1 MRGKFSFKLPRLYSI
16 AFILMNFLLW
26 TQRPGQKANSGIGKL
41 QNHRQIV
48 DSESNAISPNSTRI
62 LLKHKNQ
69 QEILNSSHDSK
80 SLLRFRISVEQ
91 GNNSWPPQ
99 PNEAHTLTQGS
110 ANQTTI
116 VNRSDNRIRQEF
128 RFQKDQQIPPMPL
141 HSNTPNLVWTYEL
154 PGGQIIDL
162 EQVHPDVAVEAG
174 LEYTKRDRDRSA
186 GVPSS
191 TASPPAGVDAGP
203 AVPRRISRIW
213 IWGTSALAT
222 KPSAA
227 CSLHP
232 LGPYSNVG
240 QPICES
246 VITPRP
252 TIADSRGP
260 TRRYPRTM
268 PPSAPPPPPPPPP
281 PIHSLPQASGAAA
294 RRS

>member
-154 PGGQIIDL
+154 EGKSSIWS
-162 EQVHPDVAVEAG
+162 
-174 LEYTKRDRDRSA
+174 RSIL
-186 GVPSS
+186 
-191 TASPPAGVDAGP
+191 T
-203 AVPRRISRIW
+203 W
-213 IWGTSALAT
+213 LW
-222 KPSAA
+222 K
-227 CSLHP
+227 
-232 LGPYSNVG
+232 
-240 QPICES
+240 
-246 VITPRP
+246 
-252 TIADSRGP
+252 
-260 TRRYPRTM
+260 
-268 PPSAPPPPPPPPP
+268 
-281 PIHSLPQASGAAA
+281 QASNTLKGIAIALLVSRLRPL
-294 RRS
+294 RRRLEWTRAPRCLDVSAESGSGVRVL